1 MSSTK
6 AKSRRRF
13 RRPFKRNTQ
22 NPSNGQ
28 ISPEPVLANG
38 CHTANRPNI
47 GTLGPGSASSSS
59 TAPATVGPASVD
71 QVEGVM
77 ESVGE
82 ESLSTSLA
90 IAKAQLNKAGENLK
104 KEIPEEFLGNANFE
118 IKASADI
125 VSLGDNIG
133 SALVTMMD
141 QRNVEK
147 SKQSLARRFVTQWA
161 RKTIP
166 YIETGLTVAN
176 VRYVSVQK

>member
-1 MSSTK
+1 M
-6 AKSRRRF
+6 
-13 RRPFKRNTQ
+13 Q
-22 NPSNGQ
+22 NPSNDQ
-28 ISPEPVLANG
+28 ISPEPVPADG
-38 CHTANRPNI
+38 CLTANKPDI
-47 GTLGPGSASSSS
+47 GTHGPDSASSSS
-59 TAPATVGPASVD
+59 IAPATVRPASED
-71 QVEGVM
+71 QAEGVM

-104 KEIPEEFLGNANFE
+104 KNMPKEFLGNAIFE

-125 VSLGDNIG
+125 ISLGDNIEL
-133 SALVTMMD
+133 ALVTMMD

-147 SKQSLARRFVTQWA
+147 SKQSLARSFVTQWA

-176 VRYVSVQK
+176 VRYVPVQK